1 MKQMKMLSLVF
12 AILFV
17 SMSALAASMEGKS
30 ELRLD
35 GALQNVSTDY
45 GDSSTISA
53 QIVFNKFLSD
63 QFSLGVAFRPTIQ
76 EDSPDEGDSTTRQ
89 NVCILGRGDFY
100 LATGDS
106 QFVPYGGAHAGVNNY
121 SYQNGE
127 ADESSSVLTYG
138 VQGGGKFFVD
148 EKTSLNLELDISIY
162 ELDAESEYEDSQEVN
177 VVTFLVGYSYYF

>member
-35 GALQNVSTDY
+35 GSLQNISTDN
-45 GDSSTISA
+45 GDVQTIAA
-53 QIVFNKFLSD
+53 QIVYNKFLSD

-76 EDSPDEGDSTTRQ
+76 EESPDGGESTTVQ
-89 NVCILGRGDFY
+89 NIFFLGRGDFY
-100 LATGDS
+100 MATGDS
-106 QFVPYGGAHAGVNNY
+106 QFVPYGGAHAGVINY
-121 SYQNGE
+121 TYEKGDT
-127 ADESSSVLTYG
+127 DESSSVLTYG

-162 ELDAESEYEDSQEVN
+162 EMDSESEYEDSQEVN